1 MFVSDC
7 YNVNEKG
14 HLTISGCD
22 TVELAEKY
30 GTALYVM
37 SEDEIRSVCRRYK
50 SSFERHYNGKGTALY
65 ASKAFCCK
73 EICRIVTE
81 EGTNQAGWQCEKGA
95 FVKHK

>member
-50 SSFERHYNGKGTALY
+50 SSLSLIHISEPTRR
-65 ASKAFCCK
+65 S
-73 EICRIVTE
+73 
-81 EGTNQAGWQCEKGA
+81 
-95 FVKHK
+95 

>member
-14 HLTISGCD
+14 HLTISDCD

-37 SEDEIRSVCRRYK
+37 SEDEIRSVCRRY
-50 SSFERHYNGKGTALY
+50 
-65 ASKAFCCK
+65 
-73 EICRIVTE
+73 
-81 EGTNQAGWQCEKGA
+81 
-95 FVKHK
+95 

>member
-50 SSFERHYNGKGTALY
+50 SSLSATIMETAPRCMPVRRS
-65 ASKAFCCK
+65 AAKRFAVS
-73 EICRIVTE
+73 
-81 EGTNQAGWQCEKGA
+81 
-95 FVKHK
+95 

>member
-37 SEDEIRSVCRRYK
+37 SEDEIRSVCRRY
-50 SSFERHYNGKGTALY
+50 E
-65 ASKAFCCK
+65 
-73 EICRIVTE
+73 V
-81 EGTNQAGWQCEKGA
+81 
-95 FVKHK
+95 FV